1 MDRLKEIEARKA
13 EIKKELK
20 NLTDKEKLEA
30 LNTETDALNREVEE
44 IKALEQRKE
53 IARKLENKSLV
64 ATDITKEVKRTSE
77 SQTEIRN
84 SKEYIDAYAEYL
96 KTGDATTVRSL
107 LTTNTSDGTIAVPDM
122 VADLIKTSREK
133 NEIMSLVPSVELPA
147 NYSQMFEI
155 VGTAANDHKEGEED
169 GTDGEIEMGTVK
181 LIPGFAIKDVTVSK
195 EALSLK
201 GAAFLEYIYGELLY
215 KIDKKVADRL
225 VEVIKELPGSAT
237 TTSPGAEK
245 ISAAPGLTTI
255 SKGKNHTCDEATNH
269 VVIMNKLTADNFDDI
284 AASANYAQDI
294 YKNCSV
300 KYSST
305 LPAYDA
311 ANEGDVYLIVGDL
324 NYGTLANYPNGKS
337 SVEFSIDKITK
348 KKKGMV
354 VVTAEEYVAVAVV
367 ADKAFTLITKPAAQA
382 SEQSAEGNKK
392 NAGDTNTTSQT
403 PVATK

>member
-13 EIKKELK
+13 EIKKELE

-53 IARKLENKSLV
+53 IARKLENKSLT
-64 ATDITKEVKRTSE
+64 ATDITKEVKKTSE

-133 NEIMSLVPSVELPA
+133 NEIMSLVPSAELPA

-155 VGTAANDHKEGEED
+155 NGTAANDHKEGEED
-169 GTDGEIEMGTVK
+169 VEDGEINHGTVT
-181 LIPGFAIKDVTVSK
+181 LIPGFVIKDVTVSK
-195 EALSLK
+195 EVLSLK

-215 KIDKKVADRL
+215 RIDKKVADNL
-225 VEVIKELPGSAT
+225 VGIIKNLPDTAT
-237 TTSPGAEK
+237 VTSPSAEK
-245 ISAAPGLTTI
+245 ISAVPGLTTI

-284 AASANYAQDI
+284 AAKANYAQDI

-300 KYSST
+300 KYSSE

-311 ANEGDVYLIVGDL
+311 AKEGDVYLIVGDL
-324 NYGTLANYPNGKS
+324 HYGTLSNYPNGKS
-337 SVEFSIDKITK
+337 SAEFSIDKNTK
-348 KKKGMV
+348 RKKGMIV
-354 VVTAEEYVAVAVV
+354 ISGEEYVAANVV

-382 SEQSAEGNKK
+382 SSQSAKGNKK
-392 NAGDTNTTSQT
+392 GTTDTNETPQT
-403 PVATK
+403 PVVTE